1 MAVFTVYILEN
12 QYLGQHIGI
21 KFYSNSPFDK
31 LPVQVQSLLKQGD
44 LTDLI

>member
-31 LPVQVQSLLKQGD
+31 LPGQAQ
-44 LTDLI
+44 T